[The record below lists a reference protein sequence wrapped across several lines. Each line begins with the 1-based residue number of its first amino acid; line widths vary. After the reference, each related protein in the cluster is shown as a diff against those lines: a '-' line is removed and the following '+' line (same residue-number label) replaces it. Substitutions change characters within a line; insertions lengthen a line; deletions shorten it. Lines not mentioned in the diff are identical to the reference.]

1 MDSVDRRRF
10 GCRRFRSQLV
20 HPITLSIIATGYSC
34 FVSDP
39 RTFSGRNGIADFP
52 IGAGKGRPTRSKP
65 RSGVSPKTLAPY
77 RRCESLQPKTDAPTP
92 FRQQEM
98 GILRRLLVR
107 LYPKTGR

>member
-65 RSGVSPKTLAPY
+65 RSGVSPKTLAPRSDE
-77 RRCESLQPKTDAPTP
+77 RRGGKEGGA
-92 FRQQEM
+92 
-98 GILRRLLVR
+98 RRELER
-107 LYPKTGR
+107 SKIAGG